1 MKTGTVSI
9 LGCGWLGLPLG
20 KHLRNRR
27 FSVKGSVTTPEKFG
41 LLRTSGVVPYRIVL
55 NDSDIEVD
63 DPAFFETDVLII
75 SIPPRRIDGIERIFP
90 AQIAQLIP
98 IILTSG
104 IQKVIFISS
113 TSVYPENLQT
123 VSENGV
129 LFPDKASGK
138 ALVLVENLFRNLTDF
153 QTTIIR
159 FGGLIGADRNPAR
172 FLLKSDRP
180 VANVPVNL
188 IHQDD
193 CIGII
198 RTIIEQDIWGETL
211 NACCPEHP
219 LKKDF
224 YGKAALISGLPA
236 PRISDQMEAYKIIDS
251 SKLQRLLKYKFKY
264 KSPMDYL
271 DSLDQS
277 KKEKLKSK
285 L

>member
-1 MKTGTVSI
+1 MKAGTVSI

-27 FSVKGSVTTPEKFG
+27 FSVKGSVTNTEKFG
-41 LLRTSGVVPYRIVL
+41 SLRTSGVQPYRIVL
-55 NDSDIEVD
+55 NDSEIDLD

-98 IILTSG
+98 VILKAG
-104 IQKVIFISS
+104 IKKVIFISS

-123 VSENGV
+123 ASENDV
-129 LFPDKASGK
+129 LSPDKASGK
-138 ALVLVENLFRNLTDF
+138 ALFAAENLLKNLTDF
-153 QTTIIR
+153 ETTIIR

-198 RTIIEQDIWGETL
+198 LAILEQDLWGETL

-219 LKKDF
+219 LKRDF
-224 YGKAALISGLPA
+224 YGKASQISGLPT
-236 PRISDQMEAYKIIDS
+236 PIISDQPEAYKIIDS

-264 KSPMDYL
+264 QSPMDYL
-271 DSLDQS
+271 DSLTTT
-277 KKEKLKSK
+277 K
-285 L
+285 

>member
-1 MKTGTVSI
+1 MTAGTVSI

-55 NDSDIEVD
+55 NDTDIEVD

-75 SIPPRRIDGIERIFP
+75 SIPPRRIDGIERIFA

-98 IILTSG
+98 VILKAG

-123 VSENGV
+123 ATENDT
-129 LFPDKASGK
+129 LSPDKASGK
-138 ALVLVENLFRNLTDF
+138 ALIIAENLLKSLIDF

-198 RTIIEQDIWGETL
+198 LAILKQDLWGETL

-224 YGKAALISGLPA
+224 YGKAAQISGLPE
-236 PRISDQMEAYKIIDS
+236 PRVSDNQEAYKVIDS
-251 SKLQRLLKYKFKY
+251 SKLQRLLKYNFKY

-271 DSLDQS
+271 DSLMPSQ
-277 KKEKLKSK
+277 K
-285 L
+285 